1 MRRLSVAL
9 LAFALAACVPDI
21 PELPS
26 ELPEVSEPVLE
37 EPLLNEPLL
46 NDAPVNADHP
56 DVFATLRIMDGDTAV
71 REVGNFYADPDETY
85 FFLELPAATE
95 VAGFQGGAPKVSET
109 KWITIGTE
117 DEALDL
123 FGYDTDLSLLEGKML
138 HLFLNPDR
146 IFYPGDPSWPG
157 HSPRID
163 EITGYTFAG

>member
-1 MRRLSVAL
+1 MRRLSVV
-9 LAFALAACVPDI
+9 LAALALTACVP
-21 PELPS
+21 
-26 ELPEVSEPVLE
+26 ELPEVPDLPEVEEPALE
-37 EPLLNEPLL
+37 EPLLD
-46 NDAPVNADHP
+46 DAPVNADHP
-56 DVFATLRIMDGDTAV
+56 EVFATLRIMDGDTAV

-85 FFLELPAATE
+85 YFLELPAPTE
-95 VAGFQGGAPKVSET
+95 ISGIQGGAPKVSET

-117 DEALDL
+117 DETLDL

-163 EITGYTFAG
+163 KITGYTFAG